1 MKSDKQDRVFITG
14 AASGL
19 GKALALAYARK
30 GSRVAIAD
38 VAADRIEEA
47 AADVVAAGGEALS
60 FRCDIRSESDLAQ
73 AASSVADAWGGLDV
87 LVNNAGVAAAGTAIE
102 TSMEDWE
109 WMIDINL
116 LGAVRVSKAFVPM
129 MTEAGSGHVVNVAS
143 VAGIVQSPGMA
154 CYNVAK
160 AGMIALSETMRN
172 ELAGFGVG
180 VSVVCPS
187 FFKTNLLESYRG
199 PDPGTSVA
207 DKLMTRSR
215 LTADDIANSM
225 IRAVE
230 KNEFFVFGH
239 REAGIAY
246 HFKRLLPG
254 TFYWSTGRAGGK
266 LFGNVVNLGPKGR
279 DD

>member
-1 MKSDKQDRVFITG
+1 MKSENQDRVFITG

-38 VAADRIEEA
+38 VAGDRIDEA
-47 AADVVAAGGEALS
+47 ATEVAAAGGEVLS
-60 FRCDIRSESDLAQ
+60 FKCDIRSESDIAD
-73 AASSVADAWGGLDV
+73 AADAVGEAWGGLDV
-87 LVNNAGVAAAGTAIE
+87 LVNNAGVAAAGTAID
-102 TSMEDWE
+102 TSMEDWQ

-129 MTEAGSGHVVNVAS
+129 MTEAGNGHVVNVAS

-180 VSVVCPS
+180 VSVACPS

-199 PDPGTSVA
+199 PDPGTSIA

-215 LTADDIANSM
+215 LTADDIADCM
-225 IRAVE
+225 MRAVQ

-254 TFYWSTGRAGGK
+254 AFYWSTGRAGGK
-266 LFGNVVNLGPKGR
+266 LFGNAVDLGSKGPA
-279 DD
+279 D